1 MISILDQMFGVD
13 LGVLMKFNIREASGL
28 CKSDLAGCLSRVALA
43 TAKEKAGAAVPPRPK
58 TMLTL

>member
-1 MISILDQMFGVD
+1 MFGVD